1 MWARW
6 LSTVRSL
13 TVGVREVHAER
24 RQILGQQ
31 EARGRPGRRHD
42 AADDEALGLLD
53 AGLPL

>member
-1 MWARW
+1 
-6 LSTVRSL
+6 LTSSNERSS
-13 TVGVREVHAER
+13 GVREVHAER